1 VNAIRFSNQIYEKI
15 HFLKKKDKRL
25 FYLIEKKL
33 ELLIINENHPSLRK
47 HKLSGKMNNLWS
59 ISINKSIRMVYI
71 DMENEYYFVDIGTH
85 DQVYKK

>member
-1 VNAIRFSNQIYEKI
+1 MNTIRFSDKVYEKI

-25 FYLIEKKL
+25 FDLVEIKL
-33 ELLIINENHPSLRK
+33 ELLISNKNHPSLRK
-47 HKLSGKMNNLWS
+47 HKLVGNMKDLWS

-71 DMENEYYFVDIGTH
+71 EIENEFYFVDIGTH

>member
-1 VNAIRFSNQIYEKI
+1 MNTIRFSDKVYEKI

-25 FYLIEKKL
+25 FDLIEVKL
-33 ELLIINENHPSLRK
+33 ELLISNGSHPSLRR
-47 HKLSGKMNNLWS
+47 HKLSGNMNDLWS

-71 DMENEYYFVDIGTH
+71 EMRNEYYFVDIGTH